1 MRTSIDLPDE
11 LVRRA
16 KSLAAQ
22 KGLTLKTLF
31 TRALLKETSELEGTP
46 LPAQTR
52 VTFPLIVSQQSE
64 KRVITNEAIEEH
76 LTLDELK

>member
-1 MRTSIDLPDE
+1 MRTTIDLPDE

-16 KSLAAQ
+16 KSLAAR
-22 KGLTLKTLF
+22 KGLSLKTVF
-31 TRALLKETSELEGTP
+31 TRALQKETSEMEGTP
-46 LPAQTR
+46 LPAKTR

-64 KRVITNEAIEEH
+64 KRAITNKAIEEH

>member
-1 MRTSIDLPDE
+1 MRTTIDLPDE

-16 KSLAAQ
+16 KSLAAR

-31 TRALLKETSELEGTP
+31 TRALQKETSELEGTP
-46 LPAQTR
+46 LPTETR
-52 VTFPLIVSQQSE
+52 VAFPLIVSRRSE
-64 KRVITNEAIEEH
+64 KRAITNEVIEEH